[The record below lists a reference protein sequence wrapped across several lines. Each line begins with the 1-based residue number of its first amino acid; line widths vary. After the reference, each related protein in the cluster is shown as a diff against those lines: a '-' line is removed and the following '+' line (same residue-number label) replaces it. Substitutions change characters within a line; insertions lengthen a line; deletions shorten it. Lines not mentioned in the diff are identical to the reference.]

1 MNDAA
6 LANPTPA
13 LRARYVLHERLGVG
27 GQGEVWRAHDP
38 ERDVDIALKILRPAP
53 GRSAAAWDALVHEHD
68 SASRL
73 DHPFILKVYPPERED
88 GTFLLPMELAAG
100 GDLRRLRG
108 AGYLDIVP
116 VLIEVAQALEHAHER
131 GVIHRDLKP
140 GNVLFDARGRVKLAD
155 FGVSGRAPD
164 PGTDSMIRGLSPFTA
179 SPEQLRGEPPAPAD
193 DIYGLGALAYEL
205 LSRYPPHYPHF
216 DARRVQQEP
225 APPLMPAQQIPPQL
239 DALIARM
246 LAKNPAERPA
256 SMREVV
262 EDLDAALN
270 ATLTFDFETADA
282 ARDELT
288 NATRQLPELST
299 VSAPVAANSTPQD
312 LVTRS
317 EPSDV
322 ALRGLAVP
330 AAAQPPPQV
339 PAPQV
344 RSPQALLPE
353 ASARVLAVEPLPPAA
368 AATRVSGVVA
378 SAPGVA
384 AAAPADAAAA
394 PASPV
399 QPAADQHE
407 PWEQLQEIPI
417 PVSRFEPMRSG
428 PPWGMLSIGG
438 FVAAV
443 GVAVYL
449 FLPRYLDTL
458 VPGAL
463 PRAAQ
468 ALPPTAAKTPALG
481 DSAGAANTPSVSSSA
496 PAPTA
501 SGTTTAAPSR
511 PAEDLSPAAVA
522 PAHAAVKP
530 AAGPVL
536 IDQRL
541 AALQTRGAAV
551 WGGADFAAART
562 RAAESKAARDAGDL
576 ALAEQRLTQASKLLD
591 AVERAAP
598 AALAA
603 QLAGGDRALSAR
615 QYSRATQDYTQALA
629 LDPANARARAGLA
642 RANAA
647 VGDDSY
653 AKAAGEGFAAL
664 GAGRL
669 DEARA
674 AFERAR
680 ALRPD
685 GAEAAEGL
693 RRVAAAH
700 GVHGIAAMRANA
712 EDLEEQERWEEA
724 LALYDDILREDGSL
738 AFAQAGRARAGAR
751 LQLGESMQALIS
763 HGERLSSPQV
773 RDQALALLQIAQEQP
788 SPGPV
793 LSTQIAQL
801 SALIPGVDKPV
812 HVSLVSDSVTQVA
825 IPSVGSFG
833 TFSKRDI
840 ELRPGHYTVIGTREG
855 YRDVRRDITVTPA
868 QENQTI
874 NVSCSEPI

>member
-6 LANPTPA
+6 VANPAPA

-27 GQGEVWRAHDP
+27 GQGEVWRARDP
-38 ERDVDIALKILRPAP
+38 ERGVDIALKILRLAS
-53 GRSAAAWDALVHEHD
+53 GRSAAGWEALVHEYEN
-68 SASRL
+68 ASRL

-88 GTFLLPMELAAG
+88 GTFLLPMELATG

-131 GVIHRDLKP
+131 GVVHRDLKP

-164 PGTDSMIRGLSPFTA
+164 PGTDAMIRGLSPFTA

-225 APPLMPAQQIPPQL
+225 APPLVPTQQIPPQL
-239 DALIARM
+239 DVLISRM

-256 SMREVV
+256 SMREVA

-270 ATLTFDFETADA
+270 ATLTFDFETGAP
-282 ARDELT
+282 RDEFA
-288 NATRQLPELST
+288 NATRQLPELPAGSG
-299 VSAPVAANSTPQD
+299 PVLDESMAEA
-312 LVTRS
+312 LVKRS
-317 EPSDV
+317 EPGDV
-322 ALRGLAVP
+322 PLRGITL
-330 AAAQPPPQV
+330 AAATEPPP
-339 PAPQV
+339 
-344 RSPQALLPE
+344 
-353 ASARVLAVEPLPPAA
+353 RVLASERPPPAP
-368 AATRVSGVVA
+368 TEI
-378 SAPGVA
+378 APAA
-384 AAAPADAAAA
+384 AAAPAPAATASAPAAAAFA
-394 PASPV
+394 PASPAAAPTAATAFT
-399 QPAADQHE
+399 PAAPAEKPAASVPRAGDE
-407 PWEQLQEIPI
+407 RAPWEQLQIPI
-417 PVSRFEPMRSG
+417 PVSRLEPMRSG
-428 PPWGMLSIGG
+428 VPWAMLTIGG
-438 FVAAV
+438 LIAAI

-449 FLPRYLDTL
+449 FLPRYLATL
-458 VPGAL
+458 APATMTTTVKSSAADRFASVPETS
-463 PRAAQ
+463 AAS
-468 ALPPTAAKTPALG
+468 PG
-481 DSAGAANTPSVSSSA
+481 A
-496 PAPTA
+496 PAP
-501 SGTTTAAPSR
+501 AAPD
-511 PAEDLSPAAVA
+511 A
-522 PAHAAVKP
+522 P
-530 AAGPVL
+530 AAGSATPAGAPADTAATPVTDRGQ
-536 IDQRL
+536 IEQRL
-541 AALQTRGAAV
+541 AALQTRGADV

-562 RAAESKAARDAGDL
+562 RAAESKAARDAGNP
-576 ALAEQRLTQASKLLD
+576 ALAEQRLTQASQLLD

-603 QLAGGDRALSAR
+603 QLAAGDRALGER
-615 QYSRATQDYTQALA
+615 QYSRAAQDYTQALA
-629 LDPANARARAGLA
+629 LDPVNARARAGLSRA
-642 RANAA
+642 RAA

-680 ALRPD
+680 ALRPN

-693 RRVAAAH
+693 RRVAAA
-700 GVHGIAAMRANA
+700 GGGGHGIAAMRAHA
-712 EDLEEQERWEEA
+712 EDLEDQERWQDA
-724 LALYDDILREDGSL
+724 LGVYDDILREDGSL
-738 AFAQAGRARAGAR
+738 SFAQAGRARAGAR
-751 LQLGESMQALIS
+751 LQLGQSMQALIG

-801 SALIPGVDKPV
+801 SALIPGVDRPV
-812 HVSLVSDSVTQVA
+812 HVSLVSDSVTEVA
-825 IPSVGSFG
+825 IPSVGTFG
-833 TFSKRDI
+833 TFSRRDI

>member
-6 LANPTPA
+6 IANPSPA

-38 ERDVDIALKILRPAP
+38 ERGADIALKILRPAA
-53 GRSAAAWDALVHEHD
+53 GRSAAAWDALIHEHD

-73 DHPFILKVYPPERED
+73 DHPFILKVYPPERQD
-88 GTFLLPMELAAG
+88 GTFLLPMELAVG

-164 PGTDSMIRGLSPFTA
+164 PGTDAMIRGLSPFTA

-225 APPLMPAQQIPPQL
+225 APPLVPAQQIPPQL

-246 LAKNPAERPA
+246 LAKNPAERPG
-256 SMREVV
+256 SMREVA
-262 EDLDAALN
+262 EDLEAALN
-270 ATLTFDFETADA
+270 ATLTFDFETADVG
-282 ARDELT
+282 RDELA

-299 VSAPVAANSTPQD
+299 VSAPVAADSTAEDRVRP
-312 LVTRS
+312 S

-322 ALRGLAVP
+322 PIRGLTVP
-330 AAAQPPPQV
+330 AAAEAPGQV
-339 PAPQV
+339 PPTEAP
-344 RSPQALLPE
+344 
-353 ASARVLAVEPLPPAA
+353 ARVFARTTTPAA
-368 AATRVSGVVA
+368 VAATAVPTAVA
-378 SAPGVA
+378 SAPA
-384 AAAPADAAAA
+384 ATAAAPAAPAA
-394 PASPV
+394 PPV
-399 QPAADQHE
+399 PPVARAADEHG
-407 PWEQLQEIPI
+407 PFEQLQQVPI
-417 PVSRFEPMRSG
+417 PLSRFEPMRSG
-428 PPWGMLSIGG
+428 APWGMLSIGG
-438 FVAAV
+438 LVAAL

-458 VPGAL
+458 APGAAPAAAKSPPPTAVTAPAAADSADAADAPGVSPGAPAPGL
-463 PRAAQ
+463 DGTSAAGTGTTADSAPRAA
-468 ALPPTAAKTPALG
+468 APPDAGTKAA
-481 DSAGAANTPSVSSSA
+481 D
-496 PAPTA
+496 
-501 SGTTTAAPSR
+501 
-511 PAEDLSPAAVA
+511 DQ
-522 PAHAAVKP
+522 
-530 AAGPVL
+530 VL
-536 IDQRL
+536 IDRRL
-541 AALQTRGAAV
+541 AALQTRGADV

-562 RAAESKAARDAGDL
+562 RAAESKAARDRGDL
-576 ALAEQRLTQASKLLD
+576 ALAQQRLTQASQLLD

-603 QLAGGDRALSAR
+603 QLAAGDRALSAR

-629 LDPANARARAGLA
+629 LDPANAQARAGLT
-642 RANAA
+642 RAKAA
-647 VGDDSY
+647 AGDDSY

-680 ALRPD
+680 TLRPD

-693 RRVAAAH
+693 RRVTAARSGH
-700 GVHGIAAMRANA
+700 GVAAMRAHA
-712 EDLEEQERWEEA
+712 EDLEDQERWEEA
-724 LALYDDILREDGSL
+724 LAVYDDLLREDGSL
-738 AFAQAGRARAGAR
+738 AFAQTGRARAGAR

-773 RDQALALLQIAQEQP
+773 RQQALALLQIAQQQP

-801 SALIPGVDKPV
+801 SSLIPGIDKPV
-812 HVSLVSDSVTQVA
+812 HVSLESDSVTEVA

-855 YRDVRRDITVTPA
+855 YRDVRRDITVTPT

-874 NVSCSEPI
+874 KVSCSEPI